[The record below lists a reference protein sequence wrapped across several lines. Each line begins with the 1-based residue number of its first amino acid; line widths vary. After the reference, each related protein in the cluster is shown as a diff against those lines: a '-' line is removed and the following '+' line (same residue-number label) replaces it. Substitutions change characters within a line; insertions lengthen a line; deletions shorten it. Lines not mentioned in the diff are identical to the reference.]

1 MNRIESLYVRV
12 PIHAARRGRLNEV
25 VVAIKHVLAAI
36 CRAGG
41 GAGDVIGVEMD
52 IVATVDG
59 GAALVAVGTNH
70 TTLCQAARR
79 EGAGAGA
86 LLIVHEILRQRA
98 VGRLD
103 LYLQLL

>member
-1 MNRIESLYVRV
+1 MNRIVSLYVCV

-25 VVAIKHVLAAI
+25 VVAIEHVLAAI

-41 GAGDVIGVEMD
+41 GAGNVIGVEMD

-70 TTLCQAARR
+70 TTLCQAAR
-79 EGAGAGA
+79 
-86 LLIVHEILRQRA
+86 
-98 VGRLD
+98 
-103 LYLQLL
+103 